1 MVLIFF
7 GILWFLDVVRIL
19 LNGIIANDFC
29 EISIFYKKVAENY
42 LTVSLTFFIFI
53 KNPFRFYFTTIKQF
67 LVTFLTFM
75 Q

>member
-42 LTVSLTFFIFI
+42 PNSFINIFHFHQ
-53 KNPFRFYFTTIKQF
+53 KS
-67 LVTFLTFM
+67 V
-75 Q
+75 

>member
-19 LNGIIANDFC
+19 LNGIIADDFC

-42 LTVSLTFFIFI
+42 LNSFINIFSFSLKIRLGSILLQLSNF
-53 KNPFRFYFTTIKQF
+53 
-67 LVTFLTFM
+67 
-75 Q
+75 